1 VYKHTNACL
10 DVGVLACIHACMYLS
25 MHVCIHVYIYVCM
38 HVRVFMCAHGVC
50 GCVYVRIDIY
60 VRGETDKN
68 ISNVM

>member
-1 VYKHTNACL
+1 MHVWMLVCL
-10 DVGVLACIHACMYLS
+10 CVFMHACMYLS
-25 MHVCIHVYIYVCM
+25 MHVCIHVYIYACM

-68 ISNVM
+68 ISNVL